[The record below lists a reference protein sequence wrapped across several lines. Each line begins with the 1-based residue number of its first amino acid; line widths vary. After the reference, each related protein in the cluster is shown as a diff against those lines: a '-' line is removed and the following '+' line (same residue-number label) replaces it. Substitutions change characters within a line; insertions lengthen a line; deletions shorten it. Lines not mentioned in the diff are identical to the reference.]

1 MAEKK
6 LTTRLKLKYDTLENW
21 NKVDAADKGGNL
33 VLLAGE
39 VGICSIPVTDPQG
52 KVMQEVPPAA
62 LIKVGDGATAFKDL
76 PWLSA
81 KAADVY
87 AWAKKDS
94 ITVEGSGTGNGIS
107 KIE

>member
-21 NKVDAADKGGNL
+21 NKVDAADRGGNL
-33 VLLAGE
+33 VLLAG
-39 VGICSIPVTDPQG
+39 
-52 KVMQEVPPAA
+52 KVMHEVPPAT

>member
-39 VGICSIPVTDPQG
+39 VAICSIPVTDPQG
-52 KVMQEVPPAA
+52 KVRQEVPPAT